1 MKIGNFNFSEKPL
14 LEWLFWTMD
23 EQLPPGELKVKAV
36 QDESGKSITAK
47 GEIVKEETPIKE
59 LSKDYTQKPVT
70 INKIVKIC

>member
-1 MKIGNFNFSEKPL
+1 M
-14 LEWLFWTMD
+14 TMD
-23 EQLPPGELKVKAV
+23 EQLPLGELKVKAV

-70 INKIVKIC
+70 LIK